1 MNYFK
6 VEKGITNSRK
16 NYNAFSNEIAKN
28 LLDAMEEKPKSL
40 TFTVTYSYVMCDCM
54 GPTWSHTKDIVCV
67 KKDIVL
73 SQINWEVLTKDA
85 IECGHATAKIFC
97 F

>member
-1 MNYFK
+1 MKYFK
-6 VEKGITNSRK
+6 VEKGITNSQK

-40 TFTVTYSYVMCDCM
+40 TFTVTYSYVMYDCM
-54 GPTWSHTKDIVCV
+54 GPSWSHTKDIVFYTH
-67 KKDIVL
+67 DIVL
-73 SQINWEVLTKDA
+73 SQINWKVLTKDA
-85 IECGHATAKIFC
+85 IQFGHATEKIFC